1 MAFSTGD
8 PSRPQINVTPFID
21 VLLVLII
28 IFIFLVVM
36 SRPQGLEARI
46 PQPAKDS
53 SPEKESSIVIQI
65 YSNTARSTPLL
76 KINNE
81 DIAWN
86 DLQAR
91 LQKIYTSRVERVAF
105 VRGDDDVDF
114 QYVADVIDIAKS
126 AGVYQ
131 VALMPRNQ
139 N

>member
-1 MAFSTGD
+1 MAFSIGD
-8 PSRPQINVTPFID
+8 PSRPQMNVTPFID

-28 IFIFLVVM
+28 IFIVLVVM
-36 SRPQGLEARI
+36 SGPQGLEARI

-53 SPEKESSIVIQI
+53 ASQEESMIVIQI
-65 YSNTARSTPLL
+65 CVNASSSIPLL
-76 KINNE
+76 KINNQNV
-81 DIAWN
+81 DWK

-91 LQKIYTSRVERVAF
+91 LQKIYTARVERVDF
-105 VRGDDDVDF
+105 LRGDDDVDF

-131 VALMPRNQ
+131 VALMPSNQ